1 MLEGNVFAPRLYN
14 PMSADRARQACPVP
28 EDIDIVRR
36 VVAGEVQA
44 FRLLVERHQRAVFRM
59 VAGFLADAHRRE
71 DAAQEA
77 FLRAYRRLATFD
89 PARGQFSTWLLTIA
103 RNVCRNALSSRAPLA
118 VANPP
123 DVADPRTPYDDLAQ
137 KEFLAE
143 LDRALAALPERQKAA
158 FVLAELVGLPHD
170 EIARI
175 EGVRPGTVR
184 SRLSRAKRKLRQTL
198 RALQGDRT

>member
-1 MLEGNVFAPRLYN
+1 
-14 PMSADRARQACPVP
+14 MSADRGRQACPMP
-28 EDIDIVRR
+28 EDNDIIRR
-36 VVAGEVQA
+36 VVAGEIEA

-59 VAGFLADAHRRE
+59 VGGFLADAHRRE

-89 PARGQFSTWLLTIA
+89 PARGRFSTWLLAIA
-103 RNVCRNALSSRAPLA
+103 RNVCRNALRSRSPAI

-123 DVADPRTPYDDLAQ
+123 DVADPRTPYDDLAE
-137 KEFLAE
+137 KELFAE
-143 LDRALAALPERQKAA
+143 LDRALASLPEPQKAA

-175 EGVRPGTVR
+175 EGIEPGTVR
-184 SRLSRAKRKLRQTL
+184 SRLSRAKRKLREML
-198 RALQGDRT
+198 RAFQGAET